1 LVSEYFTT
9 TLDMKILVEVVAAGG
24 GGITFLSMFLY
35 MGLSGTTCF
44 SVSGQGIGCFFDF
57 FFFLFG

>member
-1 LVSEYFTT
+1 
-9 TLDMKILVEVVAAGG
+9 MKILVEVVAAGG